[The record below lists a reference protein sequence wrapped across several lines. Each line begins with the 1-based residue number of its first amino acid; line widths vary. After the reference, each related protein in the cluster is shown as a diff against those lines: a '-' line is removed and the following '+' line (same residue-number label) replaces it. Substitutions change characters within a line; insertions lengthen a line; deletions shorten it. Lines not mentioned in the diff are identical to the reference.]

1 MPAFRVDVSNGTYQ
15 ITTVFQEEAGA
26 EHEINMYVNGK
37 RFLSKLI
44 IPIGNQRIDKKIIVE
59 VTNGSIVLVI
69 NTSKIRIKKST
80 RHNHWIWNGC
90 IIEKI
95 DE

>member
-1 MPAFRVDVSNGTYQ
+1 MR
-15 ITTVFQEEAGA
+15 A
-26 EHEINMYVNGK
+26 EHEINMLVNGK
-37 RFLSKLI
+37 PFLSKLN
-44 IPIGNQRIDKKIIVE
+44 IPIGNNRIDKKTTVE
-59 VTNGSIVLVI
+59 VTDGSIVLVI
-69 NTSKIRIKKST
+69 YTSKIRIKKST